1 MKTTDTL
8 EYWIVH
14 SDLWE
19 DYGHVH
25 FDNKEEAY
33 ALRDSHHE
41 NKPQIYFGENRV
53 YVTKKVIPIHKDYK
67 DSYLKEKQQ

>member
-1 MKTTDTL
+1 VATDTL
-8 EYWIVH
+8 EYWVVH
-14 SDLWE
+14 SEAWE
-19 DYGHVH
+19 EYGHVH

-67 DSYLKEKQQ
+67 ASYKEARQ